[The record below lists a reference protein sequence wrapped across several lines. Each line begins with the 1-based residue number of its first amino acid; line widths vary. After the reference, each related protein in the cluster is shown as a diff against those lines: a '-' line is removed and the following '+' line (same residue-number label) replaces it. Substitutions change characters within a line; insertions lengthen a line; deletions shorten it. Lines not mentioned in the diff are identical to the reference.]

1 MMIPSIDIQNGQA
14 VQLIGGEKKAIDAGD
29 PRPIAAKFARVGEI
43 ALIDLDAAMGTG
55 NNTAIMRE
63 ICAQHP
69 CRVGGGI
76 RDVQTAID
84 WLDAGARK
92 VILGTA
98 AIPDIL
104 RELPR
109 DRVIAA
115 LDARNDRVV
124 VEGWKTQTDATI
136 EDRMA
141 ELRDYVSGFL
151 VTFVEREGRMGGM
164 PLDRVQQLVEIA
176 GDAKLT
182 AAGGV
187 RNADDIAQVDR
198 LGADAQV
205 GMALYT
211 GAIDLADGFCA
222 CLRSDRDDGLWPTVV
237 CDQRGAALG
246 LVYSNL
252 ESVRESIETGRGVY
266 YSRSRK
272 GLWRKGE
279 SSGNTQELL
288 GIATDCDRDALR
300 FSVRQAG
307 DGFCHLGTRTC
318 FGDVRGLDKLD
329 STIAQ
334 RVNNAPSGS
343 YTRRLLD
350 DPSLLQAKLREEVD
364 ELMVATTTADAVHEA
379 TDVLFFAL
387 TRAVQQGA
395 SLSDI
400 ERELDRRALKM
411 SRRPGNAKPAYTGK
425 QS

>member
-29 PRPIAAKFARVGEI
+29 PRPIAAKFAHVGEI
-43 ALIDLDAAMGTG
+43 ALIDLDAAMGIG

-84 WLDAGARK
+84 WLDAGAQK

-98 AIPDIL
+98 ATPEIL
-104 RELPR
+104 CELPC

-115 LDARNDRVV
+115 LDARHDKVV

-136 EDRMA
+136 EDRMS
-141 ELRDYVSGFL
+141 ELREYVSGFL

-164 PLDRVQQLVEIA
+164 PLERVKQLVEIA
-176 GDAKLT
+176 GETKLT
-182 AAGGV
+182 AAGGA
-187 RNADDIAQVDR
+187 RDADEIAQVDR
-198 LGADAQV
+198 LGADTQI

-211 GAIDLADGFCA
+211 GAIDLADGFCG
-222 CLRSDRDDGLWPTVV
+222 CLRSDREDGLWPTVV
-237 CDQRGAALG
+237 CDERGAALG

-252 ESVRESIETGRGVY
+252 QSVRESIETGKGVY

-288 GIATDCDRDALR
+288 GITSDCDRDSLR
-300 FSVRQAG
+300 FTVHQTGS
-307 DGFCHLGTRTC
+307 GFCHQDTWTC
-318 FGDVRGLDKLD
+318 FGNVNGLDQLEK
-329 STIAQ
+329 TIVQ
-334 RVNNAPSGS
+334 RICDAPQGS

-350 DPSLLQAKLREEVD
+350 DPSFLIAKLREEVD
-364 ELMVATTTADAVHEA
+364 ELAETSTSSQSVHEA
-379 TDVLFFAL
+379 ADVLFFAI
-387 TRAVQQGA
+387 TMAAQKGA
-395 SLSDI
+395 SLIDI
-400 ERELDRRALKM
+400 ERELDRRALKV
-411 SRRPGNAKPAYTGK
+411 SRRSGNAKPAYIGEE
-425 QS
+425 S

>member
-1 MMIPSIDIQNGQA
+1 MIIPSIDIQNGQA

-29 PRPIAAKFARVGEI
+29 PRPIAAKFSRVGEI
-43 ALIDLDAAMGTG
+43 ALIDLDAAMGVG
-55 NNTAIMRE
+55 KNTAIIRE
-63 ICAQHP
+63 ICAQYP

-98 AIPDIL
+98 ATPEIL

-115 LDARNDRVV
+115 LDARHDKVV

-141 ELRDYVSGFL
+141 ELREYVSGFL

-164 PLDRVQQLVEIA
+164 PLDRVQNLVQVA

-211 GAIDLADGFCA
+211 GAIDLADGFCG
-222 CLRSDRDDGLWPTVV
+222 CLRSDREDGLWPTVV
-237 CDQRGAALG
+237 CNEHGAAMG

-252 ESVRESIETGRGVY
+252 DSMRESIETGRGVY
-266 YSRSRK
+266 YSRSREN
-272 GLWRKGE
+272 LWRKGE
-279 SSGNTQELL
+279 SSGNTQKLL
-288 GIATDCDRDALR
+288 GITPDCDRDALR
-300 FSVRQAG
+300 FTVRQAG
-307 DGFCHLGTRTC
+307 SGFCHLGTTTC
-318 FGDVRGLDKLD
+318 FGNSSGINQLEI
-329 STIAQ
+329 TIAQ
-334 RVNNAPSGS
+334 RINDAPRGS

-364 ELMVATTTADAVHEA
+364 ELIKASTRSEAAHEA
-379 TDVLFFAL
+379 ADVLFFAL

-395 SLSDI
+395 TLGDI
-400 ERELDRRALKM
+400 ERELDRRSLKV
-411 SRRPGNAKPAYTGK
+411 SRRPGNAKPAYTGEE
-425 QS
+425 S

>member
-1 MMIPSIDIQNGQA
+1 MIIPSIDIQNGQA

-29 PRPIAAKFARVGEI
+29 PRPIAAKFSRVGEI
-43 ALIDLDAAMGTG
+43 ALIDLDAAMGVG
-55 NNTAIMRE
+55 KNTAIIRE
-63 ICAQHP
+63 ICAQYP

-98 AIPDIL
+98 AAPEIL

-115 LDARNDRVV
+115 LDARHDKVV

-141 ELRDYVSGFL
+141 ELREYVSGFL

-164 PLDRVQQLVEIA
+164 PLDRVQNLVQVA

-211 GAIDLADGFCA
+211 GAIDLADGFCG
-222 CLRSDRDDGLWPTVV
+222 CLRSDREDGLWPTVV
-237 CDQRGAALG
+237 CNEHGAAMG

-252 ESVRESIETGRGVY
+252 DSMRESIETGRGVY
-266 YSRSRK
+266 YSRSREN
-272 GLWRKGE
+272 LWRKGE
-279 SSGNTQELL
+279 SSGNTQKLL
-288 GIATDCDRDALR
+288 GITPDCDRDALR
-300 FSVRQAG
+300 FTVRQAG
-307 DGFCHLGTRTC
+307 SGFCHLGTTTC
-318 FGDVRGLDKLD
+318 FGNSSGINQLEI
-329 STIAQ
+329 TIAQ
-334 RVNNAPSGS
+334 RINDAPRGS

-364 ELMVATTTADAVHEA
+364 ELIKASTRSEAAHEA
-379 TDVLFFAL
+379 ADVLFFAL

-395 SLSDI
+395 TLGDI
-400 ERELDRRALKM
+400 ERELDRRSLKV
-411 SRRPGNAKPAYTGK
+411 SRRPGNAKPAYTGEE
-425 QS
+425 S

>member
-14 VQLIGGEKKAIDAGD
+14 VQLIGGEKKAVDAGD
-29 PRPIAAKFARVGEI
+29 PRPIAAKFSRVGEI

-63 ICAQHP
+63 ICAQYP

-98 AIPDIL
+98 ATPEIL

-115 LDARNDRVV
+115 LDARHDKVV

-141 ELRDYVSGFL
+141 ELREYVSGFL

-164 PLDRVQQLVEIA
+164 PLDRVQQLVQVA

-211 GAIDLADGFCA
+211 GAIDLADGFCS
-222 CLRSDRDDGLWPTVV
+222 CLRSDREDGLWPTVV
-237 CDQRGAALG
+237 CDERGVALG

-288 GIATDCDRDALR
+288 GITPDCDRDALR
-300 FSVRQAG
+300 FTVRQAG
-307 DGFCHLGTRTC
+307 SGFCHLGTSTC
-318 FGDVRGLDKLD
+318 FGNVSGLDQLEA
-329 STIAQ
+329 TIAK
-334 RVNNAPSGS
+334 RVSDAPQGS

-364 ELMVATTTADAVHEA
+364 ELMEASTTSEAVHEA
-379 TDVLFFAL
+379 ADVLFFAL
-387 TRAVQQGA
+387 TRALQQGA
-395 SLSDI
+395 TLGDI
-400 ERELDRRALKM
+400 ERELDRRSLKV
-411 SRRPGNAKPAYTGK
+411 SRRPGNAKPAYTGEE
-425 QS
+425 S